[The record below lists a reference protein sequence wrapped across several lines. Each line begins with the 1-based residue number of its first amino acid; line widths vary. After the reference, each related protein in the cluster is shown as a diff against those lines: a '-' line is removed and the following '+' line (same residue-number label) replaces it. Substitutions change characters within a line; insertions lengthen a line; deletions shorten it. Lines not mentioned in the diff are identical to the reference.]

1 MATEQH
7 QPEPEHVSESAGDGA
22 RRFNPDPVTLTAGI
36 MTVAASIYFLVGGGW
51 STQRVLA
58 FAAAAIGVI
67 MLVAALR
74 RR

>member
-1 MATEQH
+1 M
-7 QPEPEHVSESAGDGA
+7 SEGTSGGA

-36 MTVAASIYFLVGGGW
+36 MTVAASIYFLAGGGW

-67 MLVAALR
+67 MLVASLR

>member
-7 QPEPEHVSESAGDGA
+7 QPEQVPVNESTNGGA
-22 RRFNPDPVTLTAGI
+22 RRFSPDPVTLTAGI

-67 MLVAALR
+67 MLVASLR

>member
-7 QPEPEHVSESAGDGA
+7 RTEPDPAGVEGRT
-22 RRFNPDPVTLTAGI
+22 RRFVPDPVALTAGI
-36 MTVAASIYFLVGGGW
+36 MTVAASIYFLSGGGW

-58 FAAAAIGVI
+58 FAAAAVGVI

-74 RR
+74 RN